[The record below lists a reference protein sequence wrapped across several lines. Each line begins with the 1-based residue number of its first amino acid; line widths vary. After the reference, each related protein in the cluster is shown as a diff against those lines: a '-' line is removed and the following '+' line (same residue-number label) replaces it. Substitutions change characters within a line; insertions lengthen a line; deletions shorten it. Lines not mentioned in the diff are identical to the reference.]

1 MEAKLT
7 SLKALWDGKR
17 QGRSMPSRDD
27 FGIHELK
34 PWLGY
39 LALVDVAGEGTF
51 RLCGTNLVSRFGGDM
66 TGKRVADVIAALQ
79 QGVTDQIAKACETK
93 IPVAVKSSIQTRGQA
108 VIYTELILP
117 LSQDGG
123 EVSMLLWAS
132 YPTPQPAVHQL
143 S

>member
-17 QGRSMPSRDD
+17 QGRPMPSRDD

-39 LALVDVAGEGTF
+39 LALVDVAGERTF
-51 RLCGTNLVSRFGGDM
+51 RLCGTNLVARFGGDM
-66 TGKRVADVIAALQ
+66 TGKRVAEVIAALQ

-93 IPVAVKSSIQTRGQA
+93 IPVAVKSSIQTHGQP

-123 EVSMLLWAS
+123 DVSMLLWAS

>member
-1 MEAKLT
+1 
-7 SLKALWDGKR
+7 
-17 QGRSMPSRDD
+17 
-27 FGIHELK
+27 
-34 PWLGY
+34 
-39 LALVDVAGEGTF
+39 
-51 RLCGTNLVSRFGGDM
+51 M

-93 IPVAVKSSIQTRGQA
+93 IPVTVKSSIQARGQP

>member
-7 SLKALWDGKR
+7 SLKALWDAKR
-17 QGRSMPSRDD
+17 QGRSMPSRED

-39 LALVDVAGEGTF
+39 LALVDVAGERTF
-51 RLCGTNLVSRFGGDM
+51 RLCGTNLVGRFGGDM
-66 TGKRVADVIAALQ
+66 TGRRVAEVIADLQ

-93 IPVAVKSSIQTRGQA
+93 FPVAVKTSIQAHGQP
-108 VIYTELILP
+108 VIYSELILP
-117 LSQDGG
+117 LSQNGG
-123 EVSMLLWAS
+123 EVTMLLWAS
-132 YPTPQPAVHQL
+132 YPAPQLAVHPV

>member
-39 LALVDVAGEGTF
+39 LALVDVAGERTF